1 MWHGLALVCLLIWL
15 PSLANGQMR
24 TDAAVG
30 GTCAATFYSAVAL
43 STQTLTVAGGQDT
56 VDVGADVDWVEQTD
70 ITSEFTKCTG
80 LEDDAVVKLT
90 RSSATAVPF
99 VFTYS
104 HAGRWT
110 GGVGGTGNL
119 SIKLYKHT
127 QAALTGGDELADGTL
142 LGALTRSYAN
152 TTTEEVLSHTH
163 TVYSRLVFQPDS
175 IQILAELDENDCIGV
190 TMGTTAT
197 TQTYLHLNHAL
208 TLSETGTCGDE

>member
-1 MWHGLALVCLLIWL
+1 MWRGLALVCLLIWL
-15 PSLANGQMR
+15 PSLASGQMR
-24 TDAAVG
+24 TDAAAG
-30 GTCAATFYSAVAL
+30 GTCAATFYNATAL
-43 STQTLTVAGGQDT
+43 TAQTLTAAGGQDT
-56 VDVGADVDWVEQTD
+56 VDVGADVDWVEQID

-127 QAALTGGDELADGTL
+127 QAALTGGDELADGTY
-142 LGALTRSYAN
+142 LGMITLAYA
-152 TTTEEVLSHTH
+152 TTTTDTVALHTH
-163 TVYSRLVFQPDS
+163 TVYSRTEFAPVT
-175 IQILAELDENDCIGV
+175 IQVLAELDENDCIGV

>member
-1 MWHGLALVCLLIWL
+1 MWRGLALVCLLIWL

-119 SIKLYKHT
+119 YIKLYKHT

-163 TVYSRLVFQPDS
+163 TVYSRIVFQPDS

>member
-1 MWHGLALVCLLIWL
+1 MWRGLALVCLLIWL

-30 GTCAATFYSAVAL
+30 GTCAATFYNATAL
-43 STQTLTVAGGQDT
+43 TAQTLTVAGGQDT
-56 VDVGADVDWVEQTD
+56 VDVGADVDWVEQID

-119 SIKLYKHT
+119 YITLYKHT

-142 LGALTRSYAN
+142 LGSLTLSYADA
-152 TTTEEVLSHTH
+152 TSQVVLSHNH
-163 TVYSRLVFQPDS
+163 PVYPRTVFRPGS
-175 IQILAELDENDCIGV
+175 IQILTELDENDCIGV

-197 TQTYLHLNHAL
+197 TQAYLHLNHAL

>member
-1 MWHGLALVCLLIWL
+1 MWRGLALVCLLIWL

-24 TDAAVG
+24 TDAAAG
-30 GTCAATFYSAVAL
+30 GTCAATFYSAAAL
-43 STQTLTVAGGQDT
+43 TSQTLTVAGGQDI
-56 VDVGADVDWVEQTD
+56 VDVGADVDWVEQID

-110 GGVGGTGNL
+110 GGVGATGNL
-119 SIKLYKHT
+119 YIRLYKHT

-142 LGALTRSYAN
+142 LGTLTLSYA
-152 TTTEEVLSHTH
+152 TTTTDAVALHTH
-163 TVYSRLVFQPDS
+163 TVYSRTEFQPGS
-175 IQILAELDENDCIGV
+175 IQILTELDENDCIGV

-197 TQTYLHLNHAL
+197 TQAYVHLNHAL

>member
-1 MWHGLALVCLLIWL
+1 MWRGLALVCLLIWL

-119 SIKLYKHT
+119 YIKLYKHT

-175 IQILAELDENDCIGV
+175 IQILAEWDENDCIGV

>member
-1 MWHGLALVCLLIWL
+1 MWRGLALVCLLIWL
-15 PSLANGQMR
+15 PSLASGQMR
-24 TDAAVG
+24 TDATAG
-30 GTCAATFYSAVAL
+30 GTCAATFYSASAL
-43 STQTLTVAGGQDT
+43 TSQTLTVAGGQDT
-56 VDVGADVDWVEQTD
+56 VDVGADVDWVEQIDT
-70 ITSEFTKCTG
+70 TSEFTKCTG

-119 SIKLYKHT
+119 YITLYKHT

-142 LGALTRSYAN
+142 LGSLTLSYADA
-152 TTTEEVLSHTH
+152 TSQVVLSHNH
-163 TVYSRLVFQPDS
+163 PVYPRTVFRPGS
-175 IQILAELDENDCIGV
+175 IQILTELDENDCIGV

-197 TQTYLHLNHAL
+197 TQAYLHLNHAL

>member
-1 MWHGLALVCLLIWL
+1 MWRGLALVCLLIWL

-30 GTCAATFYSAVAL
+30 GTCAATFYNATAL
-43 STQTLTVAGGQDT
+43 TAQTLTVAGGQDT
-56 VDVGADVDWVEQTD
+56 VDVGGDVDWVEQID

-119 SIKLYKHT
+119 YITLYKHT

-142 LGALTRSYAN
+142 LGSLTLSYADA
-152 TTTEEVLSHTH
+152 TSQVVLSHNH
-163 TVYSRLVFQPDS
+163 PVYPRTVFRPGS
-175 IQILAELDENDCIGV
+175 IQILTELDENDCIGV

-197 TQTYLHLNHAL
+197 TQAYLHLNHAL